1 MNIKIIL
8 ALAVCLLACF
18 ETKAQNI
25 LIFPKATP
33 TPEKLSMP
41 VLKESYV
48 SASSDEVFTVG
59 KVTGD
64 IGKAEALYLPKP
76 FYPGEAKKDVAEGK
90 IYVQVTID
98 EKGNVVS
105 ASSTDGHPALRRAA
119 EETARL
125 SKFRAPAV
133 DSQPVKTEGWLV
145 YNFEVERS
153 NWVKLGYDL
162 AFLHSTWVNQK
173 LALAG
178 IKKNFKP
185 DWTAENEMLAKIEE
199 LVAQMPKVEKTEV
212 LPVLTMQRIDG
223 GNGTISESQTM
234 VRRLPVYPQPNPE
247 QIAVTHNLITAL
259 QSRLADD
266 EIANWQFK
274 LAFAIL
280 QDVHPRLTPNEPNK
294 SPDSLKLLLQT
305 APPNLPT
312 EYTNELKK
320 LIENIERRKR
330 TDDFD
335 EIRTSIIKLQKLK

>member
-1 MNIKIIL
+1 MKLKILLISVICL
-8 ALAVCLLACF
+8 FALLDT
-18 ETKAQNI
+18 EAQSRR
-25 LIFPKATP
+25 IFQAATP

-41 VLKESYV
+41 VLRENYV
-48 SASSDEVFTVG
+48 SATSDEVFTVG
-59 KVTGD
+59 NVTGD

-98 EKGNVVS
+98 EKGNVV
-105 ASSTDGHPALRRAA
+105 AARSTEGHPALRRAA
-119 EETARL
+119 EETAL
-125 SKFRAPAV
+125 VSKFRAPAV
-133 DSQPVKTEGWLV
+133 DSQPVKSEGWLV

-153 NWVKLGYDL
+153 NWIKLGYDL
-162 AFLHSTWVNQK
+162 AFLHTPWVNQK

-185 DWTAENEMLAKIEE
+185 DWTAENELLAKIEE
-199 LVAQMPKVEKTEV
+199 LGAQMPKVENNEDI
-212 LPVLTMQRIDG
+212 PVLTTQRIDG
-223 GNGTISESQTM
+223 GSGKISESSTM

-259 QSRLADD
+259 QSRLAVD
-266 EIANWQFK
+266 EIANWQFR

-294 SPDSLKLLLQT
+294 SPDSLKLLLQI
-305 APPNLPT
+305 APPNLPA
-312 EYTNELKK
+312 EYKTELKI
-320 LIENIERRKR
+320 LIENIESRKR